1 MINSLNNEKK
11 REELKCEIADIFM
24 GISRKDN
31 ANSSH
36 VAENKLNT
44 LEEEFN
50 CKISNDLELISIW
63 FQSILRLELSPSAG
77 NADCKKMSEVSI
89 EKFIDKVNEFHNF
102 LSKNE
107 NFQGLIKKAI
117 SNYQKKIEK
126 DFEAFKVLENFK
138 NVSHSNLNKL
148 KLILSDFKIFLSE
161 KGIYPEN
168 NKMDKNKYHRNLKL
182 MDSLL
187 KLLILLHRPI
197 RSVYNLFD

>member
-1 MINSLNNEKK
+1 
-11 REELKCEIADIFM
+11 M
-24 GISRKDN
+24 GISRKGDTN
-31 ANSSH
+31 FSNL
-36 VAENKLNT
+36 VENKRNT
-44 LEEEFN
+44 IEEEFKF
-50 CKISNDLELISIW
+50 KISNDLELISIW

-77 NADCKKMSEVSI
+77 NTEHKKMSEISF
-89 EKFIDKVNEFHNF
+89 EKFIDKVNEFHNY

-107 NFQGLIKKAI
+107 NFQGLIKKVI

-168 NKMDKNKYHRNLKL
+168 NNMDENIYHRNLKI

-187 KLLILLHRPI
+187 KLLILLHKPI